1 MVQEDAL
8 AFGNS
13 FFFAALNNGHI
24 VGSAKVTRWDH
35 QTILPIQNLFNIIP
49 SNIVIEQKV
58 TNLWH
63 VGRFAISRSEKDGAT
78 LLKKLITLAI
88 YPICMSNDSIMVA
101 ECDRKFVRGL
111 NLLGIQTGLLGR
123 GVHYLGSETLPIYS
137 TRKWLSAFLVRSPY
151 LEEAKEIYDRDNSF
165 LEIIHCEYPYALM
178 PDSTKML

>member
-1 MVQEDAL
+1 M
-8 AFGNS
+8 NS
-13 FFFAALNNGHI
+13 GQI

-35 QTILPIQNLFNIIP
+35 RIILPIENLFNINP
-49 SNIVIEQKV
+49 SHLVREQNV

-63 VGRFAISRSEKDGAT
+63 VGRFAISKSEKDGAR

-123 GVHYLGSETLPIYS
+123 GVHYIGSETLPIYS
-137 TRKWLSAFLVRSPY
+137 TTEWLSNFLFKSPH
-151 LEEAKEIYDRDNSF
+151 LEEVREIYDRDNSSF
-165 LEIIHCEYPYALM
+165 EIIPLPVPM
-178 PDSTKML
+178 DVLRKDSTKIS